1 MSARLAT
8 VLATILCALCSLCAL
23 MSIAACTSCPS
34 SPITTSS
41 NAIRIVCTTG
51 MVADIVQ
58 NIAGEHATVHA
69 LMGAGVDPHLYK
81 PTRADIQQ
89 IMDADIVFT
98 NGLLL
103 EGKMAE
109 TFQNASNAG
118 KAVVAAPVKLCHM
131 RNCDRPQSLRDIPI
145 HMCGCHRG
153 YGVQLLKLRNS
164 LKQHDPAHADEY
176 DANTAVYLASIDEL
190 HTYAAQAV
198 LTIPES
204 QRVLVTAH
212 DAFGYFGREYNIDVV
227 GIQGISTESEA
238 GVRDIERLVSL
249 LVEKKVPA
257 VFVESTVSDRNIR
270 ALIDGA
276 KAQGQTVSI
285 GGTLFSDAMGTSGTY
300 EGTYIGMIDH
310 NVTTIVH
317 ALGGNV
323 PEHGL
328 HGTLSE
334 NAR

>member
-1 MSARLAT
+1 
-8 VLATILCALCSLCAL
+8 
-23 MSIAACTSCPS
+23 MSIAACTKRPS

-118 KAVVAAPVKLCHM
+118 KAVVALGETLPHAE
-131 RNCDRPQSLRDIPI
+131 LRSPAEFEGHPDP
-145 HMCGCHRG
+145 HVWMSPRLWSA
-153 YGVQLLKLRNS
+153 VVEAARNS